1 MKKFSSD
8 EQKNEREKGA
18 NQRSNNL
25 RQWLNRRGLRFNLL
39 FLVIGVSLA
48 VTLTLS
54 VTLYYFQNQQ
64 LLSNAQSGMMMVSN
78 TFESNL
84 RHAMLSRDVSMMESL
99 IQDIAKEP
107 RVESLQLLNDQGV
120 VKFGSDQ
127 SMQNQQIPLTD
138 AQCQLCHQTGDPAT
152 NKSFVFTTD
161 SGHEV
166 LLNVN
171 LIENEPVC
179 YECHEP
185 ENKILGLLLFEMSMA
200 SIYDQFTASFWRTAL
215 IVISALILLLLLII
229 PALEKRIIRPVKALS
244 KGMADV
250 SDGNFDYQVKPVY
263 QDELG
268 DLAMSFDR
276 MRDQLKSTLTQRD
289 QRENELAILY
299 RVGQTAAQ
307 LHDLQAIM
315 DFTLTTIVSGLGMA
329 DSLIFLL
336 DESEQRYMLRA
347 YDGITPQQVEILEER
362 RRSGFDFIQQVAES
376 QKELFIP
383 NLDLDKRVEWI
394 WNDLKERSYISFPL
408 ISHGKVVGV
417 METITQS
424 GHILTSNEV
433 EFLKAVGQQIGTAI
447 DNELLLEVA
456 RQNELESTTLYR
468 FGITISK
475 SLALRDVLNA
485 VAESARELVHAD
497 IGLAS
502 LFEEDSREVE
512 IRAAAG
518 LRSARLIG
526 KRRMIN
532 EEYGGTDLLKGKA
545 LFSHLRSR
553 ENLNRI
559 NQNLSPEDQIIDYLT
574 VPMMRGEHF
583 VGCIEVLSHQS
594 RRFTKREAQVLERLG
609 YHVVVTIENAMLYNQ
624 MRYMAALEEQG
635 RLARELHDHLAQSV
649 GFLNVK
655 ASITENLLANH
666 KIDEARESLK
676 ELKRVAKN
684 VFIDVREGV
693 FNLRTAASTRIGLL
707 PTLQEYLNEYR
718 DTYHLDVQLSVE
730 GNEPFEFAAEIANQ
744 LLRVIQE
751 ALTNIR
757 KHSQTNKAR
766 VHCTYGNQV
775 AQFVIEDDGIGFELG
790 AISQKNGQHFGL
802 QIMRERIFS
811 VGGTLEYDS
820 SPGKGTRI
828 IIEIPMMN
836 QD

>member
-1 MKKFSSD
+1 MKKIITVK
-8 EQKNEREKGA
+8 QKNESEKGA
-18 NQRSNNL
+18 NKRPNIFK
-25 RQWLNRRGLRFNLL
+25 QWLNRRGLRFNLL
-39 FLVIGVSLA
+39 FMVIGVSLI
-48 VTLTLS
+48 VTMTLS
-54 VTLYYFQNQQ
+54 FTLYYFQNQQ
-64 LLSNAQSGMMMVSN
+64 LLSNAQSDMIMVSN
-78 TFESNL
+78 TIKSNL
-84 RHAMLSRDVSMMESL
+84 RHAMLTRDISVIESL
-99 IQDIAKEP
+99 VQNVASEP
-107 RVESLQLLNDQGV
+107 RVESLRILNDQGE
-120 VKFGSDQ
+120 VKFSSDQ
-127 SMQNQQIPLTD
+127 SHIGQLIPLTN
-138 AQCQLCHQTGDPAT
+138 AQCQLCHQSGDSAT

-161 SGHEV
+161 TGHEV

-171 LIENEPVC
+171 LIENQPAC
-179 YECHEP
+179 YECHDP
-185 ENKILGLLLFEMSMA
+185 ENRVLGLLMFEMSMA
-200 SIYDQFTASFWRTAL
+200 GIYDQFTASFWRTGL
-215 IVISALILLLLLII
+215 IVFAALILLLLLII
-229 PALEKRIIRPVKALS
+229 PALEKRIIKPVKMLS

-250 SDGNFDYQVKPVY
+250 SLGNFAYQVKPVY

-268 DLAMSFDR
+268 NLALSFDR
-276 MRDQLKSTLTQRD
+276 MRDQLKSILNQRD

-336 DESEQRYMLRA
+336 DESEQRYTLRA
-347 YDGITPQQVEILEER
+347 YDGITPQQVKILEER
-362 RRSGFDFIQQVAES
+362 RSSGFDFIQQVADSE
-376 QKELFIP
+376 KELFIP
-383 NLDLDKRVEWI
+383 NLELDKRVDWI
-394 WNDLKERSYISFPL
+394 WQNLEERSYLSFPL
-408 ISHGKVVGV
+408 ISRGKVVGV
-417 METITQS
+417 METITQN
-424 GHILTSNEV
+424 GNILTSDEV
-433 EFLKAVGQQIGTAI
+433 KFLKAVGLQIGTAI

-502 LFEEDSREVE
+502 LFDEASQEVE

-518 LRSARLIG
+518 LRSARLVG
-526 KRRMIN
+526 KRRTVN
-532 EEYGGTDLLKGKA
+532 DEYGANDLLKGKP
-545 LFSHLRSR
+545 LFSHLRNR

-559 NQNLSPEDQIIDYLT
+559 NQKLSPEDQIIDYLT
-574 VPMMRGEHF
+574 VPMMRSEHF
-583 VGCIEVLSHQS
+583 VGCIEVLSHQP
-594 RRFTKREAQVLERLG
+594 RHFTKREAQLLERLG
-609 YHVVVTIENAMLYNQ
+609 YHVVVAIENAMLYNQ

-655 ASITENLLANH
+655 ASITENLLANN

-693 FNLRTAASTRIGLL
+693 FNLRTSASTRIGLL
-707 PTLQEYLNEYR
+707 PTLQEYLAEYR
-718 DTYHLDVQLSVE
+718 ETYHLDVQLTVE
-730 GNEPFEFAAEIANQ
+730 GDEPFEFAAEVANQ

-757 KHSQTNKAR
+757 KHSQTNKAW
-766 VHCTYGNQV
+766 VHCTYGHQV
-775 AQFVIEDDGIGFELG
+775 AQFIIEDDGVGFELG
-790 AISQKNGQHFGL
+790 MVTKKNGQHFGL
-802 QIMRERIFS
+802 QIMRERIYG
-811 VGGTLEYDS
+811 VGGNLEFVS

-828 IIEIPMMN
+828 IIRIPMMS